1 MLSILIPV
9 YNYNVFSLVEE
20 LAEQCRFTGI
30 SFEILCQD
38 DASNSV
44 LNKENEKINAL
55 QNCSFVSLEKNIGLS
70 SNRNLLASKAQYEN
84 LLFIDGDSII
94 INPNYIQNYLDNIQ
108 DSDIVYGGRIHPENV
123 YSDKQKLRWK
133 YGRLVEDKTV
143 SQRNT
148 ALYKTLMFNNTL
160 IKKDCFSKIKFDSN
174 LIKYGHE
181 DTLFAYQVSQSDF
194 KVKHIENTI
203 QHGDIDENLIYI
215 SKVKNSLENLLI
227 LDRKKQI
234 DSDFLKILKVYHLL
248 KRFKLR
254 YPAGLFFKTFNAL
267 ILKQLNSKSPSLRLL
282 NIYKLTYLCSIKTN

>member
-20 LAEQCRFTGI
+20 LAEQCRFAGI
-30 SFEILCQD
+30 NFEILCQD

-44 LNKENEKINAL
+44 LNKENERINVL

-70 SNRNLLASKAQYEN
+70 SNRNLLASKAQYGN
-84 LLFIDGDSII
+84 LLFIDGDSIV
-94 INPNYIQNYLDNIQ
+94 INLNYIQNYLDNIQ
-108 DSDIVYGGRIHPENV
+108 DFDIVYGGRIHPENV

-143 SQRNT
+143 SQRKA

-181 DTLFAYQVSQSDF
+181 DTLFAYKISQSNF
-194 KVKHIENTI
+194 KVKHIENAI

-234 DSDFLKILKVYHLL
+234 DSDFLKILKIYHLM

-254 YPAGLFFKTFNAL
+254 YPAGLFFKTFNTL
-267 ILKQLNSKSPSLRLL
+267 ILKQLNSKNPSLMLL

>member
-20 LAEQCRFTGI
+20 LAEQCRFAGI
-30 SFEILCQD
+30 NFEILCQD

-44 LNKENEKINAL
+44 LNKENERINVL

-70 SNRNLLASKAQYEN
+70 SNRNLLASKAQYGN
-84 LLFIDGDSII
+84 LLFIDGDSIV
-94 INPNYIQNYLDNIQ
+94 INLNYIQNYLDNIQ
-108 DSDIVYGGRIHPENV
+108 DFDIVYGGRIHPENV

-143 SQRNT
+143 SQRKAT
-148 ALYKTLMFNNTL
+148 LYKTLMFNNTL
-160 IKKDCFSKIKFDSN
+160 IKKDCFIKIKFDSN

-181 DTLFAYQVSQSDF
+181 DTLFAFQVSQTDF
-194 KVKHIENTI
+194 KVKHIENAI

-234 DSDFLKILKVYHLL
+234 DSDFLKILKIYHLM

-254 YPAGLFFKTFNAL
+254 YPAGLFFKTFNTL
-267 ILKQLNSKSPSLRLL
+267 ILKQLNSKNPSLMLL

>member
-20 LAEQCRFTGI
+20 LAEECRFSGI
-30 SFEILCQD
+30 NFEILCQD

-44 LNKENEKINAL
+44 LNKENERINAL

-108 DSDIVYGGRIHPENV
+108 DFDIVYGGRIHPENV

-143 SQRNT
+143 SQRNA

-160 IKKDCFSKIKFDSN
+160 IKKDCFIKIKFDSN

-194 KVKHIENTI
+194 KVKHIENAI

-248 KRFKLR
+248 KRFKLS
-254 YPAGLFFKTFNAL
+254 YLTGLFFKTFNTL
-267 ILKQLNSKSPSLRLL
+267 ILKQLNSKNPSLTLL